1 MQHHCRNCGDLFCDR
16 CTQGRTA
23 LTAEP
28 DAEVVRVCDH
38 CLVGVYNV
46 KSICFLLWS

>member
-1 MQHHCRNCGDLFCDR
+1 
-16 CTQGRTA
+16 
-23 LTAEP
+23 
-28 DAEVVRVCDH
+28 VVRVCDH